1 MSVAPPRPQLGYE
14 LHRGGSRI
22 RSLKERGFSVALLG
36 SFVISLAVLVALLAQ
51 VVGLGWP
58 RLDSSLLTNFPSTV
72 RVETA
77 GFKSAIF
84 GTVWLM
90 GIVLF
95 TVVPVGVGAAI
106 YLEEFADRDRWWNRL
121 IELNIQNLAA
131 VPSIVYGILGLAF
144 LARGP
149 IGLGFVVASGG
160 LILSLLV
167 LPVVIIASREAIR
180 AVPNSLR
187 QGSLALGATPWQ
199 TIRRLV
205 LPAAIPGMATGTIL
219 ALSRAIGEAAPLL
232 LLGALTFIT
241 FTPDGLLAEFT
252 ALPIQI
258 YGYLSRPQEEF
269 RILAAAGIVVLLGLL
284 LLMNSVAIWLRNRY
298 SNRY

>member
-1 MSVAPPRPQLGYE
+1 MSAPTLAAPSPFART
-14 LHRGGSRI
+14 RR
-22 RSLKERGFSVALLG
+22 RVTTLKERGFSL
-36 SFVISLAVLVALLAQ
+36 ALLASFALAMLVLIALLVQ
-51 VVGLGWP
+51 VFTLGSG
-58 RLDSSLLTNFPSTV
+58 RLDSNLLTAFPSTI

-84 GTVWLM
+84 GTLWLM
-90 GIVLF
+90 GVVIA

-106 YLEEFADRDRWWNRL
+106 YLEEYADGSRWWNRV
-121 IELNIQNLAA
+121 IEVNIQNLAA

-144 LARGP
+144 LVRGP
-149 IGLGFVVASGG
+149 VGLGFVVLAGG

-167 LPVVIIASREAIR
+167 LPVVIISSREAIR

-187 QGSLALGATPWQ
+187 LGSLALGATPWQ
-199 TIRRLV
+199 TVRRLV
-205 LPAAIPGMATGTIL
+205 LPSAVPGIATGAIL

-241 FTPDGLLAEFT
+241 FVPDGLFAEFT

-258 YGYLSRPQEEF
+258 YSYLSRPQEEF
-269 RILAAAGIVVLLGLL
+269 RILAAAGIVVLLAILL
-284 LLMNSVAIWLRNRY
+284 SMNAVAIFIRNRY
-298 SNRY
+298 AQQH